1 MFPWTVP
8 YICYLLT
15 IYFEKEAERGE
26 FMDFFTIST
35 NVASAASASQFA
47 EYMQRLTKGLHKGS
61 ISSGFVYMPEH
72 ARAEWSISLK
82 PRKGSQS
89 VWSKINLEL
98 ANAVAE
104 YVVDVKEPGIVRKI
118 LTKDYELDESE
129 KQAIEAIY
137 RRFLTAEEGQAEAR
151 NARIMLVEA
160 AFLQMLEQQEALDLD
175 GFITFRLKDYGLKL
189 REIIDYAV
197 EEFLLDKQYEDFIAL
212 LQYFVY
218 FQEPLTPFIH
228 VMHKQG
234 SEFVILNE
242 GLNQIEVSSGD
253 VVMRLAD
260 QELQMEN
267 MIVSTLISLSPE
279 RILLHTCEPEALAI
293 KTIRQIF
300 GDRVE
305 LCLRCPQCKDFL
317 QETRQRDQ
325 VK

>member
-1 MFPWTVP
+1 
-8 YICYLLT
+8 
-15 IYFEKEAERGE
+15 
-26 FMDFFTIST
+26 MDFFTIST

-47 EYMQRLTKGLHKGS
+47 EYMQRLTQGLHKGS
-61 ISSGFVYMPEH
+61 ASSEFAYMPERS
-72 ARAEWSISLK
+72 RAVWSISSK
-82 PRKGSQS
+82 PKKGIQS
-89 VWSKINLEL
+89 TWSKIMHEL
-98 ANAVAE
+98 AHTVAQ
-104 YVVDVKEPGIVRKI
+104 YVVDIKEPGMVRRI

-129 KQAIEAIY
+129 KQAVLAIY
-137 RRFLTAEEGQAEAR
+137 DRLLTAEEGQAEAR
-151 NARIMLVEA
+151 KARIMLIEA
-160 AFLQMLEQQEALDLD
+160 AFLEMLEQQEFIDLD
-175 GFITFRLKDYGLKL
+175 GFVMFRLQNYGLKL
-189 REIIDYAV
+189 REMIDYAV

-234 SEFVILNE
+234 SEFVVLNE
-242 GLNQIEVSSGD
+242 GFTQIEVSSGD

-305 LCLRCPQCKDFL
+305 LCLSCPECKDFP
-317 QETRQRDQ
+317 QEARQRDQ